1 MTALTAIF
9 STVARP
15 KLGGTKAMSSPPS
28 RPESA
33 TMAATR
39 SRVGGTTGSPSVT
52 PRSKSASKGSM
63 AASLTMASGL
73 ADAEV
78 AVVALRHRF
87 GVVGVGEHGD
97 PGGLRHVGLVEELLV
112 VLEHVDAL
120 LRPLVLALRA
130 ALHYQHLGQ
139 AAARGQARAHG
150 HHCAPDVFDGLHRPR
165 GVGKDRVHGDR
176 AVVGLG
182 LALVGAL
189 GEHYRAPRPGE
200 HGVGLGI
207 PFVLLGRL
215 DAEALGH
222 RVQEAEAV
230 HLLDRVGLAP
240 RVLARLPVEWEFS
253 HLAFGEIIDGDAV
266 LRARRRGEKEQ
277 GGEEDGEAHG
287 ALSARAATRSARADR
302 PPARAGRRCGT
313 P

>member
-15 KLGGTKAMSSPPS
+15 KLGGTKAMRSPPS
-28 RPESA
+28 
-33 TMAATR
+33 
-39 SRVGGTTGSPSVT
+39 
-52 PRSKSASKGSM
+52 RSKSASKGSM
-63 AASLTMASGL
+63 TASLSMASGL

-78 AVVALRHRF
+78 AVVALGYRF
-87 GVVGVGEHGD
+87 GVVGVREYGD
-97 PGGLRHVGLVEELLV
+97 PGGLWHVGLVEELLV

-139 AAARGQARAHG
+139 AAARGQARPHG
-150 HHCAPDVFDGLHRPR
+150 HHCAPDVLDGLHRPR
-165 GVGKDRVHGDR
+165 GVGKDRVHRDR

-189 GEHYRAPRPGE
+189 GEHQRTPRPGE
-200 HGVGLGI
+200 HGVGLEI
-207 PFVLLGRL
+207 PLVLLGRL

-230 HLLDRVGLAP
+230 HLLNRV
-240 RVLARLPVEWEFS
+240 
-253 HLAFGEIIDGDAV
+253 H
-266 LRARRRGEKEQ
+266 
-277 GGEEDGEAHG
+277 
-287 ALSARAATRSARADR
+287 
-302 PPARAGRRCGT
+302 
-313 P
+313 